1 MKYFDK
7 LNLPTF
13 SNAQKDLDNL
23 IDNEIVTWLPRNNQI
38 CLNCVVGKD
47 DPYLGTGSLYYD
59 WEKIDVSTI
68 NSKNDV
74 PVKDVIYE
82 EEDFT
87 ELCTKFKN
95 TVFEEMYLL
104 LKTNYK
110 LGRVRL
116 MKSLPKTCL
125 SWHFDNSKRLHY
137 PIITNDGCFMII
149 EDETLHLE
157 SNNWYLTNTTV
168 KHTALNAS
176 YSPRVHLV
184 ATILE

>member
-1 MKYFDK
+1 MKYFNK
-7 LNLPTF
+7 INLPTF
-13 SNAQKDLDNL
+13 LNAQKDLDSL
-23 IDNEIVTWLPRNNQI
+23 IDNKIIKWHHKQI
-38 CLNCVVGKD
+38 CLNCIGSTD

-59 WEKIDVSTI
+59 WDKIDISLI

-74 PVKDVIYE
+74 PVKDVIYN

-116 MKSLPKTCL
+116 MKSMPKTCL
-125 SWHFDNSKRLHY
+125 SWHVDDSKRLHY

-149 EDETLHLE
+149 KDETLHLE

-168 KHTALNAS
+168 EHTALNAS
-176 YSPRVHLV
+176 FSPRVHLV
-184 ATILE
+184 ATILD